1 MKRWV
6 IVALVVV
13 AAAAAGT
20 AFGLKRMRAPDRSMP
35 TARVMRGDLSLD
47 VAVSG
52 EVRTLKTATLVAPL
66 VGGTLQLI
74 SFRPTGSAVKAG
86 DLVCEFDPVEQEYN
100 LEQNRFELMQA
111 DQEIA
116 KLKADAAVQHGED
129 EVALLQARFAVRRA
143 ELDVK
148 GNELLGAIEAQ
159 KNVIALGE
167 ARRGLAQLEQ
177 DVTSHA
183 ASNKASLAGLEER
196 RNKAMLSMAV
206 AQKNIESMKVRAP
219 IDGLVVARQNMD
231 ASGGFYYTGMVLP
244 DYRSGDMVNPGRTLA
259 DVVDLS
265 GLEVQGKVSE
275 ADRANLQAGQGVR
288 VRADA
293 LPQERL
299 SGTLKTIGGLT
310 SRRYFWD
317 SDSKRQFDGTFQLD
331 RVDPRLRPGMSAQV
345 DIIGQQL
352 KNVLYVPRQAVFEK
366 EGRPVVYVKEG
377 DRLAL
382 REVKVR
388 YRTASRVVIEGL
400 NEGTEVAL
408 VNPEQGAPGKA
419 SPAPTPAGGGGGVMR
434 IGITQ

>member
-1 MKRWV
+1 
-6 IVALVVV
+6 
-13 AAAAAGT
+13 
-20 AFGLKRMRAPDRSMP
+20 
-35 TARVMRGDLSLD
+35 
-47 VAVSG
+47 
-52 EVRTLKTATLVAPL
+52 
-66 VGGTLQLI
+66 
-74 SFRPTGSAVKAG
+74 
-86 DLVCEFDPVEQEYN
+86 
-100 LEQNRFELMQA
+100 MQA

-116 KLKADAAVQHGED
+116 KLKADAAVQQGQD

-148 GNELLGAIEAQ
+148 GNELLGTIDAQ

-167 ARRGLAQLEQ
+167 ARRFLAQLDE

-183 ASNKASLAGLEER
+183 ASNRASLAGLDER

-206 AQKNIESMKVRAP
+206 AQKNIESMKMRSP
-219 IDGLVVARQNMD
+219 IDGLVVARQNGD
-231 ASGGFYYTGMVLP
+231 ASGGFYYSGMMLP

-259 DVVDLS
+259 DVIDIS
-265 GLEVQGKVSE
+265 GLEVQGKVNE
-275 ADRANLQAGQGVR
+275 ADRATLQAGQGVR

-293 LPQERL
+293 LPHERL
-299 SGTLKTIGGLT
+299 SGKLKTIGALT
-310 SRRYFWD
+310 SRRFFFD

-352 KNVLYVPRQAVFEK
+352 KNVLSIPRQAVFEK

-377 DRLAL
+377 DHLAL
-382 REVKVR
+382 HEVKVR
-388 YRTASRVVIEGL
+388 YRTASRAVIEGL
-400 NEGTEVAL
+400 TEGTEVAL

-419 SPAPTPAGGGGGVMR
+419 SPATPAGGGGGGVMR

>member
-6 IVALVVV
+6 IVGLVVAV
-13 AAAAAGT
+13 AAAGAAF
-20 AFGLKRMRAPDRSMP
+20 AFKRLHASDRSLP
-35 TARVMRGDLSLD
+35 TSRVTRGDLSLD
-47 VAVSG
+47 VAITG
-52 EVRTLKTATLVAPL
+52 EVRTLKTATLVAPP
-66 VGGTLQLI
+66 VGGTLQLVLLQ
-74 SFRPTGSAVKAG
+74 PTGSAVKTG
-86 DLVCEFDPVEQEYN
+86 DLVCEFDPTEQEYN
-100 LEQNRFELMQA
+100 LEQNKFELMQA

-116 KLKADAAVQHGED
+116 KLKADAAVQQGQD

-148 GNELLGAIEAQ
+148 GNELLGTIDAQ

-167 ARRGLAQLEQ
+167 ARRFLAQLDE

-183 ASNKASLAGLEER
+183 ASNRASLAGLDER

-206 AQKNIESMKVRAP
+206 AQKNIESMKMRSP
-219 IDGLVVARQNMD
+219 IDGLVVARQNGD
-231 ASGGFYYTGMVLP
+231 ASGGFYYSGMMLP

-259 DVVDLS
+259 DVIDIS
-265 GLEVQGKVSE
+265 GLEVQGKVNE
-275 ADRANLQAGQGVR
+275 ADRATLQAGQGVR

-293 LPQERL
+293 LPHERL
-299 SGTLKTIGGLT
+299 SGKLKTIGALT
-310 SRRYFWD
+310 SRRFFFD

-352 KNVLYVPRQAVFEK
+352 KNVLSIPRQAVFEK

-377 DRLAL
+377 DHLAL
-382 REVKVR
+382 HEVKVR
-388 YRTASRVVIEGL
+388 YRTASRAVIEGL
-400 NEGTEVAL
+400 TEGTEVAL

-419 SPAPTPAGGGGGVMR
+419 SPATPAGGGGGGVMR